1 MSAIYRWYNPM
12 DDLLGTLALPWHF
25 LCLVFLQCD
34 ELVILLIF
42 YPLVPSCWMF
52 RVPFK
57 MFIKPHQPLSVLFLF
72 IVFDFGKEIS
82 MPCVAEISI
91 LWPSYYA
98 SCKSGDWK
106 GVWLVILLHAYGVD
120 SVFPIE
126 LVFQD
131 MFYSLWYCFFLA
143 FCPYSCIKVL
153 VAGLYF
159 ICPSNRSTP

>member
-1 MSAIYRWYNPM
+1 MALS
-12 DDLLGTLALPWHF
+12 LLGLPPMWWISHSLNILSF
-25 LCLVFLQCD
+25 GA
-34 ELVILLIF
+34 ILLN
-42 YPLVPSCWMF
+42 VSGSVQDVHQAPSASFCF
-52 RVPFK
+52 
-57 MFIKPHQPLSVLFLF
+57 VLIYSLWLRL
-72 IVFDFGKEIS
+72 EIS